1 MDILT
6 YLVVTASSPYEL
18 QKKCNAIM
26 HKEEV
31 REDITYVYEPLGAP
45 IVYKDMDG
53 SSVFIQTF
61 TLQMLFPMDEPEQ
74 PRLDS

>member
-1 MDILT
+1 MDILA
-6 YLVVTASSPYEL
+6 YLVVTAFSPDEL
-18 QKKCNAIM
+18 QKQCNDIM

-31 REDITYVYEPLGAP
+31 KGDIMYVYEPLGAP
-45 IVYKDMDG
+45 IIDKDMDG
-53 SSVFIQTF
+53 FSVFIQTF